1 MKASEFFGGQFMAA
15 ADIDS
20 SLAAL
25 KINAVTSEVLEGR
38 DGRDRERIIL
48 HVDGVK
54 KPVVVNATNAN
65 ALIEAWGDETD
76 DWAGKSIRLSK
87 TKVVFNGSRID
98 SIKITPVVENEG
110 AK

>member
-15 ADIDS
+15 ADIDN

-25 KINAVTSEVLEGR
+25 KITAVTSEVLEGR
-38 DGRDRERIIL
+38 DSRERERIIL
-48 HVDGVK
+48 HVDGLK
-54 KPVVVNATNAN
+54 KPLVVNATNAT

-87 TKVVFNGSRID
+87 TKVMFNGARID
-98 SIKITPVVENEG
+98 SIKITPVDGKAG
-110 AK
+110 A